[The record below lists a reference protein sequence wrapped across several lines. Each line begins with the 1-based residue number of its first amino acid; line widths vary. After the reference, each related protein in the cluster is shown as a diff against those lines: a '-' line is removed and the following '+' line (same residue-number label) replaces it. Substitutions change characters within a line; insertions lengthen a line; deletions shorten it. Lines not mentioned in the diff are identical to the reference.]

1 MDLDL
6 RRLRYFV
13 MVADE
18 LSFVRAAERL
28 NMTQPALSRQ
38 IRALE
43 DDLGVALLRRGP
55 LGTALT
61 PAGDQLLED
70 ARPLLASSL
79 AMQRR
84 TRLAGREEHHFTIG
98 FMPGVIV
105 TPIVRQ
111 FRALAPE
118 VKVQVLHTALTD
130 QVDYLLDGRVD
141 VCFVRLPLPV
151 DTFEIVPLFP
161 EPRIAALSGDH
172 PLALSPLIDIADLM
186 PYPLLQDPADVPEWR
201 GTGTVRDDADSDRPT
216 TIEESLEAV
225 ASSTGFVVLP
235 AGFADFYRRPDIRY
249 VPLGGVAPRMVA
261 LAYTKN
267 RRMPS
272 IDQFAKISI
281 ATLGPTGR
289 Q

>member
-13 MVADE
+13 TVADE

-28 NMTQPALSRQ
+28 HMTQPALSRQ

-43 DDLGVALLRRGP
+43 DDLGVTLLRRGP
-55 LGTALT
+55 VGTALT

-70 ARPLLASSL
+70 ARPLLAASL
-79 AMQRR
+79 ALQRR
-84 TRLAGREEHHFTIG
+84 VRLAAREQLHFTIG

-151 DTFEIVPLFP
+151 DTMEIVPLFP
-161 EPRIAALSGDH
+161 EPRIAALSTEH
-172 PLALSPLIDIADLM
+172 PLASSTVVDVADLL
-186 PYPLLQDPADVPEWR
+186 PYRLLQDPADVPEWR
-201 GTGTVRDDADSDRPT
+201 GAPGPEADRPT

-225 ASSTGFVVLP
+225 ASSTGFAVLP

-249 VPLGGVAPRMVA
+249 VALDGVAPRMVA
-261 LAYTKN
+261 LAYPKS
-267 RRMPS
+267 RKMPS
-272 IDQFAKISI
+272 IEQFAKISI
-281 ATLGPTGR
+281 AALGPG
-289 Q
+289 